1 MASVWRM
8 LALFTIYQ
16 LFTRPKKNQEALR
29 GLDKALSHGSIDW
42 NCQQLKIHRWDI
54 WSALCLQK
62 ISFRKPTWI
71 FQLSQTPSNSHTA
84 ACDGAVL
91 PYPTPGT
98 SRQGQNMVQLQSGC
112 QVTGYL
118 ASDTPVTVSRLKIC
132 LFSKLFLCISLSNVP
147 YLILSLIFY
156 VPLISL
162 LMMLLI
168 CLHAILGVWSNGT
181 PWKIQQL

>member
-1 MASVWRM
+1 M
-8 LALFTIYQ
+8 LAFFTIYQ
-16 LFTRPKKNQEALR
+16 LFPRRKKKQEALR
-29 GLDKALSHGSIDW
+29 RVDKALSHWSTDW
-42 NCQQLKIHRWDI
+42 KCQQLKIHRWDI
-54 WSALCLQK
+54 WGEELLCLQK
-62 ISFRKPTWI
+62 ISSRKPTWI

-84 ACDGAVL
+84 ACDAAVL

-98 SRQGQNMVQLQSGC
+98 PRQGQNTVQLQSGC

-118 ASDTPVTVSRLKIC
+118 ASDTPVIVSRLKIC

-147 YLILSLIFY
+147 YFILSLIFY

-162 LMMLLI
+162 LTTLLI